1 MTEEIAERKPQNVF
15 ADEKRDEVTG
25 MAEAQSAREIGEIQ
39 AALVIAKNFPR
50 NQKASMDRI
59 LNACARPT
67 LAEHALYQYAR
78 GGTNITGPSIR
89 LAESLAQN
97 WGNIQFGIR
106 EVEQRGGESVVEAF
120 AWDTET
126 NTRQVKVFHV
136 PHMRYTKK
144 GSYKL
149 EDPRDIYEMVA
160 NQGARRLRAC
170 ILGVIPGDV
179 VEAAVKEC
187 EQTLSSNIKIT
198 KERVAKMVEMY
209 AELGVTK
216 GQIEARLQRRIESI
230 TPGLMLQLSKIYNS
244 IKDGRSS
251 PVDWFEPEPGK
262 EKTEGDAKSSAEK
275 LKDAVM

>member
-244 IKDGRSS
+244 IKDGMSS